1 MDPWFVDIGFYLA
14 GLILI
19 FLELF
24 IPSGGVLGIAA
35 IICIVYSLHSLFSR
49 GQPVAAWSAIVLT
62 IFYIVFAVRFWL
74 KRVRHSGSL
83 AGSLATGKDVERAR
97 ALVGRTGVTLTAL
110 RPAGVARIEGER
122 LDVVAGGS
130 FLDANEE
137 VSVVEVSGNRIVV
150 RRRAGGATQREGM
163 TP

>member
-35 IICIVYSLHSLFSR
+35 IICIIYSLQSLFSR
-49 GQPVAAWSAIVLT
+49 GQPVAAWSAIALT
-62 IFYIVFAVRFWL
+62 VVYIVFVVRFWL
-74 KRVRHSGSL
+74 KRVRHSASLSGSV
-83 AGSLATGKDVERAR
+83 ATGRDVERAR
-97 ALVGRTGVTLTAL
+97 ALIGRIGVTLTPL
-110 RPAGVARIEGER
+110 RPAGLARIAGER

-137 VSVVEVSGNRIVV
+137 ISVVEVSGNRIVV
-150 RRRAGGATQREGM
+150 RRSSGGATQREGM

>member
-1 MDPWFVDIGFYLA
+1 VDPWFVDIGFYLA

-35 IICIVYSLHSLFSR
+35 IICIVYSLQSLFAR
-49 GQPVAAWSAIVLT
+49 GQPAAAWSAIGLT
-62 IFYIVFAVRFWL
+62 LVYVVFVVRFWL
-74 KRVRHSGSL
+74 KRIRHSASL
-83 AGSLATGKDVERAR
+83 TGSLATGRDVERAR
-97 ALVGRTGVTLTAL
+97 SLIGRTGVTITPL
-110 RPAGVARIEGER
+110 RPAGVARIDGER
-122 LDVVAGGS
+122 LDVVAGGA

-150 RRRAGGATQREGM
+150 RRLAGGATRTEGM

>member
-1 MDPWFVDIGFYLA
+1 MDPWFGDIGFYLA

-49 GQPVAAWSAIVLT
+49 GQPVAAWSAIALT
-62 IFYIVFAVRFWL
+62 AAYVVFVVRFWL
-74 KRVRHSGSL
+74 KRVRHSESL
-83 AGSLATGKDVERAR
+83 TGSLATGRDVERAR
-97 ALVGRTGVTLTAL
+97 ALVGRAGVTISPL
-110 RPAGVARIEGER
+110 RPAGVAWIDGER

-150 RRRAGGATQREGM
+150 RRRAGGATRQEGM